1 MNTLTIVMT
10 MLWIFCIAAWSFML
24 GVETR
29 RQKPNK
35 VTVISDI
42 ILIILFCVNVLLR
55 LMSVGI

>member
-1 MNTLTIVMT
+1 MNTLTIIMT
-10 MLWIFCIAAWSFML
+10 MLWVFCIAAWSFML
-24 GVETR
+24 GTEIK

-42 ILIILFCVNVLLR
+42 ILIILFCINVLLR

>member
-10 MLWIFCIAAWSFML
+10 MLWVFCIAAWSFML

-42 ILIILFCVNVLLR
+42 ILIILFCINVLLR
-55 LMSVGI
+55 LVSVGI